1 MDIATVSN
9 TDLKKNDKKC
19 VPKNLMSAKVL
30 CDVRN
35 TKLLYGE
42 SLEQDFMEFFFWSL
56 KNLIIAI
63 FWKHNNY
70 YFLLK
75 VKDSQ
80 ENLFRESYFK
90 KWLFKM

>member
-1 MDIATVSN
+1 
-9 TDLKKNDKKC
+9 
-19 VPKNLMSAKVL
+19 MSAKIL
-30 CDVRN
+30 CDVCN
-35 TKLLYGE
+35 TKLLFGE
-42 SLEQDFMEFFFWSL
+42 SLEQGFMEFFFLSL

-63 FWKHNNY
+63 FWRHN

-80 ENLFRESYFK
+80 ENLFRESCFK

>member
-35 TKLLYGE
+35 TKLLFGE
-42 SLEQDFMEFFFWSL
+42 SLEQGFMEFFFLIFEKFNYCHSL
-56 KNLIIAI
+56 KA
-63 FWKHNNY
+63 
-70 YFLLK
+70 
-75 VKDSQ
+75 Q
-80 ENLFRESYFK
+80 LFSAQG
-90 KWLFKM
+90 